1 MKVCWERDGI
11 RDETW
16 ESKKQMKVDYPD
28 LLKDKSEEQGD
39 KSNLE
44 TNSIVVRKN
53 CNDPNFW
60 IKPEPNP
67 TIPTSV

>member
-1 MKVCWERDGI
+1 
-11 RDETW
+11 
-16 ESKKQMKVDYPD
+16 MKVDYPD

-67 TIPTSV
+67 MIPTSV